1 MTSVHLYQAEKK
13 DLENIYNL
21 LVEYK
26 QVDLADVHFPEI
38 DRDKLM
44 NFINTILLKGKIILI
59 KDLDRQELIGTC
71 MFNKSE
77 YFFSKSKIMQIQMI
91 YIKQRFRNFKLV
103 KTLIDSVKKVSED
116 LPIVLSITSGLGV
129 DPVFQRLGF
138 ENMGGNWRLS

>member
-13 DLENIYNL
+13 DLESIYNL

-91 YIKQRFRNFKLV
+91 YIKQRFRNYKLV
-103 KTLIDSVKKVSED
+103 KTLIDSVKKVSDD

-129 DPVFQRLGF
+129 DTVFHRLGF
-138 ENMGGNWRLS
+138 ENMCGNWRLC

>member
-13 DLENIYNL
+13 DLESIYNL

-103 KTLIDSVKKVSED
+103 KTLIDSVKKVSDD

>member
-13 DLENIYNL
+13 DIEDIYNL

-26 QVDLADVHFPEI
+26 NVDLVDVHFPEI
-38 DRDKLM
+38 DREKLM
-44 NFINTILLKGKIILI
+44 NFINTILQRGKIILI
-59 KDLDRQELIGTC
+59 KDLDRRELIGTC

-103 KTLIDSVKKVSED
+103 KTLIDSVKSVSED

>member
-13 DLENIYNL
+13 DLESIYNL

-71 MFNKSE
+71 MFNKAE

-91 YIKQRFRNFKLV
+91 YIKQRFRNYKLV

>member
-13 DLENIYNL
+13 DLESIYNL

-103 KTLIDSVKKVSED
+103 KTLIDSVKKVSDD

-129 DPVFQRLGF
+129 HPVFQRLGF

>member
-91 YIKQRFRNFKLV
+91 YIKQRFRNYKLV
-103 KTLIDSVKKVSED
+103 KTLIDSVKKVSDD

-129 DPVFQRLGF
+129 DPVFHRLGF
-138 ENMGGNWRLS
+138 ENMGGNWRLC

>member
-103 KTLIDSVKKVSED
+103 KTLIDSVKKVSDD

>member
-13 DLENIYNL
+13 DLESIYNL

-91 YIKQRFRNFKLV
+91 YIKQRFRNYKLV
-103 KTLIDSVKKVSED
+103 KTLIDSVKKVSDD

-129 DPVFQRLGF
+129 DPVFHRLGF
-138 ENMGGNWRLS
+138 ENMGGNWRLC